1 MLKEIF
7 NFIDSRKSHEII
19 ASFRIK
25 PVKTFVNDL
34 KIWYLSVFFNYEL
47 SFVVDELNNNSKLR
61 KLCNIDHIPT
71 IPSIQTR
78 FSKYSVEQNVN
89 LVNRLLRTNFKRK
102 NTKLTFIVDATPVD
116 VDINFMRK
124 HYPQEYLSKINLKW
138 SYSSSKG
145 HYIGYKVTIVL
156 EKNSLTPVLILIHN
170 GAPHDTKIYKEELEN
185 LKQSRIIRPLDIL
198 LFDKGYF
205 SYENYKI
212 GIIEYRIIP
221 LIFLRENYNK
231 NKLLNTII
239 CPLDYFKNKKEN
251 LKIRREIKLAIT
263 LLLKKN

>member
-1 MLKEIF
+1 MKHHMYFSKQDPNYSMLKEIF
-7 NFIDSRKSHEII
+7 NFIDSRKIHEII

-47 SFVVDELNNNSKLR
+47 SFVVDWLNNNSKLR
-61 KLCNIDHIPT
+61 KLCNIDHVPT
-71 IPSIQTR
+71 VSSIQTR
-78 FSKYSVEQNVN
+78 FSKYSVEQIVN

-124 HYPQEYLSKINLKW
+124 HYSKKYLSKINLKW

-156 EKNSLTPVLILIHN
+156 EKNSLTPVLILIHK
-170 GAPHDTKIYKEELEN
+170 GSPHDTKIYKEVLEN

-205 SYENYKI
+205 SYENYRI

-221 LIFLRENYNK
+221 LIFPR
-231 NKLLNTII
+231 
-239 CPLDYFKNKKEN
+239 
-251 LKIRREIKLAIT
+251 
-263 LLLKKN
+263 